1 MDAGADTY
9 YQSLDAPRTQVTG
22 LDPES
27 IRKTQGTR
35 FGSVSL
41 VFPDALCL
49 TASFSAIFRSAH
61 PEWRQTKRKKI
72 DRPEG
77 EVN

>member
-1 MDAGADTY
+1 MDENRFVPNTNDGCRCGFVLPVTGCP
-9 YQSLDAPRTQVTG
+9 LTQVTG

-41 VFPDALCL
+41 VFPDA
-49 TASFSAIFRSAH
+49 
-61 PEWRQTKRKKI
+61 
-72 DRPEG
+72 
-77 EVN
+77 